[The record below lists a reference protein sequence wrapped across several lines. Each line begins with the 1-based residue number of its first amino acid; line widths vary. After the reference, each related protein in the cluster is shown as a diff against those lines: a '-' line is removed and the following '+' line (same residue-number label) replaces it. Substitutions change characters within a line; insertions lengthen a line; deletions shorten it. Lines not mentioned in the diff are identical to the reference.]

1 MVPGTLTDVV
11 ITFVLSGYYDAEL
24 NDAVTAAAASARV
37 LATTSYISARNTLPD
52 AYYSLAHYGQLDWD
66 ISDRMLTLNGT
77 PNELRNLGI
86 MLPLVPDGPE
96 IGRCYCHYPIQI
108 QVASG
113 TVNVLTVLPQFTTT
127 PNGLTLNCAFTGPAG
142 TQVNWDFGDGTPLA
156 QGSSAAHT
164 YARPG
169 RYEVMTRLVLG
180 STLVEYRS
188 AVVVSANHSA
198 AAPLAVTPTFSA
210 SAAASDGTVTLTVST
225 SGGAQDVSLD
235 CSAGTVRARSRLLVR
250 RS

>member
-1 MVPGTLTDVV
+1 MVQR
-11 ITFVLSGYYDAEL
+11 S
-24 NDAVTAAAASARV
+24 AAATA
-37 LATTSYISARNTLPD
+37 IIHP
-52 AYYSLAHYGQLDWD
+52 
-66 ISDRMLTLNGT
+66 
-77 PNELRNLGI
+77 
-86 MLPLVPDGPE
+86 
-96 IGRCYCHYPIQI
+96 I

-235 CSAGTVRARSRLLVR
+235 CSAGTVRARSDSGPAILKLKPRTYILDFLAMRKLSARFYGKQRYLPAVPIALNR
-250 RS
+250 GRIATNRTFDATTGSENNDVPERIRHAALQERKRGRHALACGPLDA